1 MKSVHIWSVSDRYF
15 QTLEN
20 ISKQYH
26 MKSVRIWSVS
36 DRYFQSSGLNTDQK
50 NSQYGHVSR
59 SACSFILSNATGQ
72 KPAALL
78 KKNKL
83 NFWNYSRIFLS

>member
-1 MKSVHIWSVSDRYF
+1 MKSVHIWNVSDRYF

-50 NSQYGHVSR
+50 NSQYGPFHVVH
-59 SACSFILSNATGQ
+59 AVLFLATQ
-72 KPAALL
+72 QA
-78 KKNKL
+78 KNL
-83 NFWNYSRIFLS
+83 QPY

>member
-1 MKSVHIWSVSDRYF
+1 MKSVHISSLSDRYF

-26 MKSVRIWSVS
+26 MKSVRIWSICS
-36 DRYFQSSGLNTDQK
+36 RYFQSFGLNTDQK
-50 NSQYGHVSR
+50 NSEYGHFSR
-59 SACSFILSNATGQ
+59 SACMFILRNAAGQ